1 MEEAVTQY
9 NEQNLNTFDFYWEKT
24 KKFWIS
30 IGNPFRLAKTTLQI
44 TGRVS
49 FKEHDQHLK

>member
-9 NEQNLNTFDFYWEKT
+9 NEQTLNTFG
-24 KKFWIS
+24 KFWIA
-30 IGNPFRLAKTTLQI
+30 IWNPFGLARTLKI